1 MKKLSFLIAG
11 LMGLALMGCSGN
23 LHDVVPS
30 RVDLSAGGAP
40 GAFNTWNNTTPW
52 TTMDKANGIY
62 TYEFAA
68 TDTKMDWKVLCKT
81 GDWNGGAYGGEGT
94 ELELKVGG
102 KETLVYDNKT
112 GGGKNVRITG
122 LTKGLKYKITVTAT
136 ESATVEATVEAA
148 GLPPVPYFLHDEY
161 LVGGIFKLTGKTN
174 AWDFDKTNLLV
185 KPSVDKNTGYVTYIK
200 DIEAI
205 ASNGECGINDCDWKN
220 KMMGKGVEVPA
231 DDKFYELN
239 GSEGDNFKV
248 KGLTTGKPYRVTIQ
262 THPDKKVFVKFTPIA
277 NYKLAVKLVHGTDTT
292 EYYINGTPWGWGGG
306 WPIVNWTDGK
316 PTTAYDT
323 CKTANPNRFCTCSGG
338 GNGSFNDKPAFVGK
352 PGDKVTYEVKV
363 VSCTSVGADPQYDS
377 GNLKFDVVVKE
388 GEIQVTIDIA
398 AKTVTVN

>member
-52 TTMDKANGIY
+52 TTVDKPNGIY

-68 TDTKMDWKVLCKT
+68 TEAEVQWKVLVKT

-112 GGGKNVRITG
+112 GGGKNVKITG
-122 LTKGLKYKITVTAT
+122 LTKGLKYKITVMAT
-136 ESATVEATVEAA
+136 ESATVEAKVEAA
-148 GLPPVPYFLHDEY
+148 GLPPVPYYLDGEY
-161 LVGGIFKLTGKTN
+161 LVGAIFDIGIGN
-174 AWDFDKTNLLV
+174 AWGFNTKNLIY
-185 KPSVDKNTGYVTYIK
+185 SASTDNNTGYVTYTK
-200 DIEAI
+200 DITAI
-205 ASNGECGINDCDWKN
+205 ASNGECGINDCNWN
-220 KMMGKGVEVPA
+220 HKMMGKGVEVPA

-239 GSEGDNFKV
+239 GSEEGNFRV
-248 KGLTTGKPYRVTIQ
+248 KGLTTGQPYRVTIQ
-262 THPDKKVFVKFTPIA
+262 THPDKKVFVKFTLIT
-277 NYKLAVKLVHGTDTT
+277 NYTLAVEFVHATAAT
-292 EYYINGTPWGWGGG
+292 EYYINGSPWGWAGG
-306 WPIVNWTDGK
+306 WPIISWSNNTA
-316 PTTAYDT
+316 TAYSD
-323 CKTANPNRFCTCSGG
+323 CKAANAGRFCICASGG
-338 GNGSFNDKPAFVGK
+338 TGIFSSKPAFVGK
-352 PGDKVTYEVKV
+352 PGDKINYEVKV
-363 VSCTSVGADPQYDS
+363 VSCTSNGADPVYDS
-377 GNLKFDVVVKE
+377 GNLKFDVTVKS
-388 GEIQVTIDIA
+388 GEIKVKIDIA

>member
-161 LVGGIFKLTGKTN
+161 LVGEIFKLTGKTN

-185 KPSVDKNTGYVTYIK
+185 KPSVDKNTGYVTYTK

-205 ASNGECGINDCDWKN
+205 ASNGKCGINDCDWN
-220 KMMGKGVEVPA
+220 HKMMGKGVEVPA

-239 GSEGDNFKV
+239 GSGEDNFKV
-248 KGLTTGKPYRVTIQ
+248 KDLTIGKPYRVTIQ

-277 NYKLAVKLVHGTDTT
+277 NYTVAVKFVHADAGK
-292 EYYINGTPWGWGGG
+292 EYYINGTPWGWNGG
-306 WPIVNWTDGK
+306 WPIISWSNNNAN
-316 PTTAYDT
+316 AYND
-323 CKTANPNRFCTCSGG
+323 CKTNAGADRFCTCTSNGD
-338 GNGSFNDKPAFVGK
+338 GSFSSKPAFVGK

-363 VSCTSVGADPQYDS
+363 VSCTDAGADPQYDS
-377 GNLKFDVVVKE
+377 GNLKFDVVIKS
-388 GEIQVTIDIA
+388 GEIGVTIDIA

>member
-68 TDTKMDWKVLCKT
+68 TEAEVQWKVLVKT

-112 GGGKNVRITG
+112 GGGKNVKITG
-122 LTKGLKYKITVTAT
+122 LTKGLKYKITVMAT

-148 GLPPVPYFLHDEY
+148 GLPPVPYYLDGEY
-161 LVGGIFKLTGKTN
+161 LVGNIFKLTGKPN
-174 AWDFDKTNLLV
+174 AFDFDKTNLIYNA
-185 KPSVDKNTGYVTYIK
+185 SVDNNTGYVTYTK

-205 ASNGECGINDCDWKN
+205 AYNGECGINDCNWKH

-239 GSEGDNFKV
+239 GSEEGNFKV
-248 KGLTTGKPYRVTIQ
+248 KGLTTGRPYRVTIQ
-262 THPDKKVFVKFTPIA
+262 THPDKKVFVKFTLIT
-277 NYKLAVKLVHGTDTT
+277 NYKLAVEFVHATATT
-292 EYYINGTPWGWGGG
+292 EYYINGSPWGWGGG
-306 WPIVNWTDGK
+306 WPINSWGGNY
-316 PTTAYDT
+316 AA
-323 CKTANPNRFCTCSGG
+323 CKTANAGRFYTCTGG
-338 GNGSFNDKPAFVGK
+338 SGSFSSKPAFVGK

-363 VSCTSVGADPQYDS
+363 VSCTSDGADPVYDS
-377 GNLKFDVVVKE
+377 GNLKFDVTVKS
-388 GEIQVTIDIA
+388 GEIKVKIDIA

>member
-40 GAFNTWNNTTPW
+40 GAFNTWNNATPW
-52 TTMDKANGIY
+52 TTADKANGIY

-68 TDTKMDWKVLCKT
+68 TAAEVEWKVLCKT

-148 GLPPVPYFLHDEY
+148 GLPPVPYYLDGEY
-161 LVGGIFKLTGKTN
+161 LVGDIFKLAGKPN
-174 AWDFDKTNLLV
+174 AFDFDKTNLIYNA
-185 KPSVDKNTGYVTYIK
+185 SVDNNTGYVTYTK

-205 ASNGECGINDCDWKN
+205 ASNGKCGINDCNWKH

-239 GSEGDNFKV
+239 GSAEDNFKV
-248 KGLTTGKPYRVTIQ
+248 KGLTTGQPYRVTIQ
-262 THPDKKVFVKFTPIA
+262 THPDKKVFVKFTLIT
-277 NYKLAVKLVHGTDTT
+277 NYTLAVEFVHATATT
-292 EYYINGTPWGWGGG
+292 EYYINGSPWGWGGG
-306 WPIVNWTDGK
+306 WPINSWGGNY
-316 PTTAYDT
+316 AA
-323 CKTANPNRFCTCSGG
+323 CKTANAGRFCTCTGG
-338 GNGSFNDKPAFVGK
+338 SGSFSSKPAFVGK
-352 PGDKVTYEVKV
+352 PGDKITYEVKV
-363 VSCTSVGADPQYDS
+363 VSCTSDGADPQYDS
-377 GNLKFDVVVKE
+377 GNLKFDVTVKS
-388 GEIQVTIDIA
+388 GEIKVKIDIA
-398 AKTVTVN
+398 AKTVMVN

>member
-161 LVGGIFKLTGKTN
+161 LVGEIFNLTGKTN

-185 KPSVDKNTGYVTYIK
+185 KPSVDKNTGYVTYTK

-205 ASNGECGINDCDWKN
+205 ASNGQCGINDCDWN
-220 KMMGKGVEVPA
+220 HKMMGKGVEVPA

-239 GSEGDNFKV
+239 GSGEDNFKV
-248 KGLTTGKPYRVTIQ
+248 KDLTTGKPYRVTIQ

-277 NYKLAVKLVHGTDTT
+277 NYTVAVKFVHADAGK
-292 EYYINGTPWGWGGG
+292 EYYINGTPWGWNGG
-306 WPIVNWTDGK
+306 WPIISWSNNNAN
-316 PTTAYDT
+316 AYND
-323 CKTANPNRFCTCSGG
+323 CKTNAGADRFCTCTSSGD
-338 GNGSFNDKPAFVGK
+338 GSFSSKPAFVGK

-363 VSCTSVGADPQYDS
+363 VSCTPDGADPQYDS
-377 GNLKFDVVVKE
+377 GNLKFDVVIKS
-388 GEIQVTIDIA
+388 GEIGVTIDIA

>member
-148 GLPPVPYFLHDEY
+148 GLPPVPYYLDGEY
-161 LVGGIFKLTGKTN
+161 LVGNIFKLPGKLH
-174 AWDFDKTNLLV
+174 AFDFDKTNLIYNA
-185 KPSVDKNTGYVTYIK
+185 SVDNNTGYVTYTK

-205 ASNGECGINDCDWKN
+205 ASNGECGINDCNLKH
-220 KMMGKGVEVPA
+220 KMMGKNVEVPA

-239 GSEGDNFKV
+239 GSEEGNFNV

-262 THPDKKVFVKFTPIA
+262 THPDKKVFVKFTLIT
-277 NYKLAVKLVHGTDTT
+277 NYTVAVKFVHADAGK
-292 EYYINGTPWGWGGG
+292 EYYINGTPWGWDGG
-306 WPIVNWTDGK
+306 WPINSWGGN
-316 PTTAYDT
+316 YDT
-323 CKTANPNRFCTCSGG
+323 CKAANAGRFCTCSSSGE
-338 GNGSFNDKPAFVGK
+338 GSFNNKPAFVGK

-363 VSCTSVGADPQYDS
+363 VSCTPDGADPQYDS

-388 GEIQVTIDIA
+388 GEIVVTIDIA

>member
-161 LVGGIFKLTGKTN
+161 LVGEIFKLTGKTN

-185 KPSVDKNTGYVTYIK
+185 KPSVDKNTGYVTYTK

-205 ASNGECGINDCDWKN
+205 ASNGQCGINDCDWN
-220 KMMGKGVEVPA
+220 HKMMGKGVEVPA

-239 GSEGDNFKV
+239 GSGEDNFKV

-262 THPDKKVFVKFTPIA
+262 THPDKKVFVKFTLIT
-277 NYKLAVKLVHGTDTT
+277 NYKLAVKFVHGTDRT
-292 EYYINGTPWGWGGG
+292 EYYINGNPWGWKGG

-316 PTTAYDT
+316 PTNAYAT
-323 CKTANPNRFCTCSGG
+323 CKAANANRFCTCAS
-338 GNGSFNDKPAFVGK
+338 GNGSFADMPAFVGK

-363 VSCTSVGADPQYDS
+363 VSCTFDGADPQYDS
-377 GNLKFDVVVKE
+377 GNLKFDVVIKS

>member
-68 TDTKMDWKVLCKT
+68 TEAEVQWKVLVKT
-81 GDWNGGAYGGEGT
+81 GDWNAGAYGGEGT

-148 GLPPVPYFLHDEY
+148 GLPPVPYYLDGEY
-161 LVGGIFKLTGKTN
+161 LVGAIFDIGIGN
-174 AWDFDKTNLLV
+174 AWGFNEKNLIYGA
-185 KPSVDKNTGYVTYIK
+185 SVDNNTGYVTYTK
-200 DIEAI
+200 DIVAT
-205 ASNGECGINDCDWKN
+205 ASNGQCGINDCNWKH
-220 KMMGKGVEVPA
+220 KMMGKDVEVPA

-239 GSEGDNFKV
+239 GSAEDNFKV
-248 KGLTTGKPYRVTIQ
+248 KGLTTGQPYRVTIQ
-262 THPDKKVFVKFTPIA
+262 THPDKKVFVKFTLIT
-277 NYKLAVKLVHGTDTT
+277 NYILAVEFVHATDTT
-292 EYYINGTPWGWGGG
+292 EYYISGTPWGWSGG
-306 WPIVNWTDGK
+306 WPINNWGGNY
-316 PTTAYDT
+316 AT
-323 CKTANPNRFCTCSGG
+323 CKGANPDRFCTCTGG
-338 GNGSFNDKPAFVGK
+338 IGSFNSKPAFVGK

-363 VSCTSVGADPQYDS
+363 VSCTSNGADPVYDS
-377 GNLKFDVVVKE
+377 GNLKFDVTVKS
-388 GEIQVTIDIA
+388 GEIKVKIDIA

>member
-52 TTMDKANGIY
+52 TTVDKPNGIY

-68 TDTKMDWKVLCKT
+68 TEAEVQWKVLVKT

-112 GGGKNVRITG
+112 GGGKNVKITG
-122 LTKGLKYKITVTAT
+122 LTKGLKYKITVMAT
-136 ESATVEATVEAA
+136 ESATVEAKVEAA
-148 GLPPVPYFLHDEY
+148 GLPPVPYYLDGEY
-161 LVGGIFKLTGKTN
+161 LVGNIFKLTGKPN
-174 AWDFDKTNLLV
+174 AFDFDKTNLIYNA
-185 KPSVDKNTGYVTYIK
+185 SVDNNTGYVTYTK

-205 ASNGECGINDCDWKN
+205 ASNGECGINDCNWKH

-239 GSEGDNFKV
+239 GSEEDNFKV

-262 THPDKKVFVKFTPIA
+262 THPDKKVFVKFTEIA
-277 NYKLAVKLVHGTDTT
+277 NYTLAVKFVHATDTT

-316 PTTAYDT
+316 PANAYTT
-323 CKTANPNRFCTCSGG
+323 CKAANAGRFCTCTG
-338 GNGSFNDKPAFVGK
+338 GNGTFNDKPAFVGK

-363 VSCTSVGADPQYDS
+363 VSCTSDGADPQYDS
-377 GNLKFDVVVKE
+377 GNMKFDVVIKP
-388 GEIQVTIDIA
+388 GEIVVTIDIA

>member
-40 GAFNTWNNTTPW
+40 GAFNTWNNATPW

-122 LTKGLKYKITVTAT
+122 LTKGLKYKITVMAT

-148 GLPPVPYFLHDEY
+148 GLPPVPYYLDGEY
-161 LVGGIFKLTGKTN
+161 LVGAIFDIGIGN
-174 AWDFDKTNLLV
+174 AWGFNTKNLIY
-185 KPSVDKNTGYVTYIK
+185 SASTDNNTGYVTYTK

-205 ASNGECGINDCDWKN
+205 ASNGECGINDCNWKH
-220 KMMGKGVEVPA
+220 KMMGKDVEVPA

-239 GSEGDNFKV
+239 GSEEGNFKV
-248 KGLTTGKPYRVTIQ
+248 KGLTTGQPYRVTIQ
-262 THPDKKVFVKFTPIA
+262 THPDKKVFVKFTLIT
-277 NYKLAVKLVHGTDTT
+277 NYTLAVEFVHATATT

-306 WPIVNWTDGK
+306 WPINNWGGNY
-316 PTTAYDT
+316 AA
-323 CKTANPNRFCTCSGG
+323 CKAANGDRFCTCDGG
-338 GNGSFNDKPAFVGK
+338 SGSFSSKPAFVGK
-352 PGDKVTYEVKV
+352 PGDKINYEVKV
-363 VSCTSVGADPQYDS
+363 VSCTSDGADPVYDS
-377 GNLKFDVVVKE
+377 GNLKFDVTVKS
-388 GEIQVTIDIA
+388 GEIKVTIDIA

>member
-11 LMGLALMGCSGN
+11 LMGLALIGCSGN

-102 KETLVYDNKT
+102 KETLVYDNAT

-161 LVGGIFKLTGKTN
+161 LVGEIFKLTGKPN

-185 KPSVDKNTGYVTYIK
+185 KPSVDKNTGYVTYTK
-200 DIEAI
+200 DITAI
-205 ASNGECGINDCDWKN
+205 ASNGECGINDCNWN
-220 KMMGKGVEVPA
+220 HKMMGKDVEVPA

-239 GSEGDNFKV
+239 GSDEGNFQV
-248 KGLTTGKPYRVTIQ
+248 KGLTTGQPYRVTIQ

-277 NYKLAVKLVHGTDTT
+277 NYTVAVKFVHADAGK
-292 EYYINGTPWGWGGG
+292 EYYINGTPWGWNGG
-306 WPIVNWTDGK
+306 WPIISWSNNNAN
-316 PTTAYDT
+316 AYND
-323 CKTANPNRFCTCSGG
+323 CKTNAGAERFCICTSSGD
-338 GNGSFNDKPAFVGK
+338 GSFSSKPAFVGK

-363 VSCTSVGADPQYDS
+363 VSCTDDGADPQYDS
-377 GNLKFDVVVKE
+377 GNLKFDVVIKS
-388 GEIQVTIDIA
+388 GEIGVTIDIA

>member
-40 GAFNTWNNTTPW
+40 GAFNNWNNTTPW

-161 LVGGIFKLTGKTN
+161 LVGEIFKLTGKTN

-185 KPSVDKNTGYVTYIK
+185 KPSVDKNTGYVTYTK

-205 ASNGECGINDCDWKN
+205 ASNGQCGINDCDWN
-220 KMMGKGVEVPA
+220 HKMMGKGVEVPA

-239 GSEGDNFKV
+239 GSGEDNFKV
-248 KGLTTGKPYRVTIQ
+248 KDLTTGKP
-262 THPDKKVFVKFTPIA
+262 
-277 NYKLAVKLVHGTDTT
+277 T
-292 EYYINGTPWGWGGG
+292 ELQSRLTR
-306 WPIVNWTDGK
+306 TK
-316 PTTAYDT
+316 
-323 CKTANPNRFCTCSGG
+323 RF
-338 GNGSFNDKPAFVGK
+338 
-352 PGDKVTYEVKV
+352 
-363 VSCTSVGADPQYDS
+363 
-377 GNLKFDVVVKE
+377 L
-388 GEIQVTIDIA
+388 
-398 AKTVTVN
+398 

>member
-23 LHDVVPS
+23 LHNVVPS

-40 GAFNTWNNTTPW
+40 GAFNTWNNATPW
-52 TTMDKANGIY
+52 TTVDKANGIY

-68 TDTKMDWKVLCKT
+68 TEAEVQWKVLVKT
-81 GDWNGGAYGGEGT
+81 GDWNAGAYGGEGT

-112 GGGKNVRITG
+112 GGGKNVKITG

-148 GLPPVPYFLHDEY
+148 GLPPVPYYLDGEY
-161 LVGGIFKLTGKTN
+161 LVGNIFKLTGKPH
-174 AWDFDKTNLLV
+174 AFDFDKTNLIYNA
-185 KPSVDKNTGYVTYIK
+185 SVDNNTGYVTYTK

-205 ASNGECGINDCDWKN
+205 ASNGECGINDCNWKH

-239 GSEGDNFKV
+239 GSEEDNFKV
-248 KGLTTGKPYRVTIQ
+248 KGLTSGKPYRVTIQ
-262 THPDKKVFVKFTPIA
+262 THPDKKVFVKFTLIT
-277 NYKLAVKLVHGTDTT
+277 NYTLAVEFVHATATT
-292 EYYINGTPWGWGGG
+292 EYYINGSPWGWKGG
-306 WPIVNWTDGK
+306 WPIISWSNNTA
-316 PTTAYDT
+316 TAYSD
-323 CKTANPNRFCTCSGG
+323 CKAANAGRFCTCASDGTG
-338 GNGSFNDKPAFVGK
+338 IFSSKPAFVGK
-352 PGDKVTYEVKV
+352 PGDKINYEVKV
-363 VSCTSVGADPQYDS
+363 VSCTSNGADPVYGS
-377 GNLKFDVVVKE
+377 GNLKFDVTVKS
-388 GEIQVTIDIA
+388 GEIKVKIDIA

>member
-148 GLPPVPYFLHDEY
+148 GLPPVPYYLDGEY
-161 LVGGIFKLTGKTN
+161 LVGAIFDIGIGN
-174 AWDFDKTNLLV
+174 AWDFNTKNLIY
-185 KPSVDKNTGYVTYIK
+185 SASTDNNTGYVTYTK
-200 DIEAI
+200 DITAI
-205 ASNGECGINDCDWKN
+205 ASDGECGINDCNWN
-220 KMMGKGVEVPA
+220 HKMMGKGVEVLA

-239 GSEGDNFKV
+239 GSEEGNFKV
-248 KGLTTGKPYRVTIQ
+248 KGLTTGQPYRVTIQ
-262 THPDKKVFVKFTPIA
+262 THPDKKVFVKFTLIT
-277 NYKLAVKLVHGTDTT
+277 NYTLAVKFVHATDAT
-292 EYYINGTPWGWGGG
+292 EYYINGTPWNWKGG
-306 WPIVNWTDGK
+306 WPIISWSNNTA
-316 PTTAYDT
+316 TAYND
-323 CKTANPNRFCTCSGG
+323 CKSNAGAGRFCTCSGG
-338 GNGSFNDKPAFVGK
+338 NGTFNNKPPFVGK

-363 VSCTSVGADPQYDS
+363 VSCTFNGADPVYDS
-377 GNLKFDVVVKE
+377 GNLKFDVVIKS
-388 GEIQVTIDIA
+388 GEIGVTIDIA

>member
-40 GAFNTWNNTTPW
+40 GAFNTWNNTTSW

-292 EYYINGTPWGWGGG
+292 EYYINGTPWGWSGG
-306 WPIVNWTDGK
+306 WPINSWGGNY
-316 PTTAYDT
+316 AT
-323 CKTANPNRFCTCSGG
+323 CKAANGGRFCTCSSSGD
-338 GNGSFNDKPAFVGK
+338 GSFGNKPAFVGK

-363 VSCTSVGADPQYDS
+363 VSCTFDGADPQYDS
-377 GNLKFDVVVKE
+377 GNMKFDVVIKP
-388 GEIQVTIDIA
+388 GEIVVTIDIA

>member
-11 LMGLALMGCSGN
+11 LMGLALIGCSGN

-102 KETLVYDNKT
+102 KETLVYDNAT

-161 LVGGIFKLTGKTN
+161 LVGEIFKLTGKPN

-185 KPSVDKNTGYVTYIK
+185 KPSVDKNTGYVTYTK
-200 DIEAI
+200 DITAI
-205 ASNGECGINDCDWKN
+205 ASNGECGINDCNWN
-220 KMMGKGVEVPA
+220 HKMMGKDVEVPA

-239 GSEGDNFKV
+239 GSDEGNFQV
-248 KGLTTGKPYRVTIQ
+248 KGLTTGQPYRVTIQ

-277 NYKLAVKLVHGTDTT
+277 NYTVAVKFVHADAGK
-292 EYYINGTPWGWGGG
+292 EYYINGTPWGWNGG
-306 WPIVNWTDGK
+306 WPIISWSNNNAN
-316 PTTAYDT
+316 AYND
-323 CKTANPNRFCTCSGG
+323 CKTNAGAARFCICTSSGD
-338 GNGSFNDKPAFVGK
+338 GSFSSKPAFVGK

-363 VSCTSVGADPQYDS
+363 VSCTDDGADPQYDS
-377 GNLKFDVVVKE
+377 GNLKFDVVIKS
-388 GEIQVTIDIA
+388 GEIGVTIDIA